1 MKRTLTA
8 LLTAGLLAVAGP
20 ALADDALQHARELLA
35 KHPVID
41 GHNDLPIVIRE
52 HGRDVESWDLKGE
65 VPGDTDIPRLRE
77 GGVGGQFWSVYIPGT
92 EEVKAAGFAR
102 VQLEQI
108 DIARRI
114 IAKYPEVFHFAT
126 SAADIEQAGEQGK
139 IASLLGIEGGHAIEN
154 SLGALRMFHA
164 LGVRYMTLTHSQS
177 NDWADAAGQDG
188 HNGLTAFGREVIRE
202 MNRLGMLVD
211 LSHVAPKVMYDVL
224 DIAEAPVIY
233 SHSNAHELTPHMRN
247 VPDAVLQRLPAN
259 GGVVMASFIA
269 LFNTPGYREWEAG
282 FSQFRGDVQ
291 WGEPGYDEAYEAY
304 IAEHPLPRATV
315 SDVADHIEHIARVA
329 GHDHVGIGSDFFGAP
344 EWMVEGLTDVSD
356 IPAVFAELVRR
367 GWSDDQLIALSRGNI
382 LRAIRGAEQASARLQ
397 QQRGPSTAT
406 IEELDGGRKE
416 PELY

>member
-1 MKRTLTA
+1 L
-8 LLTAGLLAVAGP
+8 
-20 ALADDALQHARELLA
+20 
-35 KHPVID
+35 
-41 GHNDLPIVIRE
+41 
-52 HGRDVESWDLKGE
+52 
-65 VPGDTDIPRLRE
+65 
-77 GGVGGQFWSVYIPGT
+77 QFWAVYIPGT
-92 EEVKAAGFAR
+92 QEVKAAGFAR

-114 IAKYPEVFHFAT
+114 IAKYPDVFHFAT
-126 SAADIEQAGEQGK
+126 SAADVEQAGKQGK

-177 NDWADAAGQDG
+177 NDWADAAGRDG
-188 HNGLTAFGREVIRE
+188 HNGLTAFGREVVRE

-211 LSHVAPKVMYDVL
+211 LSHVAPKVMHDVL

-247 VPDAVLQRLPAN
+247 VPDAVLRRLPAN
-259 GGVVMASFIA
+259 GGVVMASFIT

-282 FSQFRGDVQ
+282 FRQFRGDLQ
-291 WGEPGYDEAYEAY
+291 WGEPGYDEAHEAY
-304 IAEHPLPRATV
+304 SGDHPLPRATV

-329 GHDHVGIGSDFFGAP
+329 GHDHVGIGSDFFGDA

-356 IPAVFAELVRR
+356 FPALFAELVRR
-367 GWSDDQLIALSRGNI
+367 GWSDDHLIALSRGNI
-382 LRAIRGAEQASARLQ
+382 LRAMRGAEQAAARLQ

-406 IEELDGGRKE
+406 IEQLDGGRKE